1 MLVITYN
8 NAFLSLS
15 FELDPTWFKTL
26 SLYLKWIFK
35 AANLHRMCRHAHRNI
50 YIFNFWR
57 MRFSWI
63 LSFAEQYKDKKRVDR
78 KGDENNENFNKT
90 GMTRYEV
97 ILKERNLPSLEIW
110 WWMRDAKWRE
120 WCSIVLPAYIGNYR
134 QNVAK
139 AASMQWKGIAKNTEK
154 RSAVKR

>member
-1 MLVITYN
+1 
-8 NAFLSLS
+8 
-15 FELDPTWFKTL
+15 
-26 SLYLKWIFK
+26 
-35 AANLHRMCRHAHRNI
+35 
-50 YIFNFWR
+50 

-110 WWMRDAKWRE
+110 W
-120 WCSIVLPAYIGNYR
+120 
-134 QNVAK
+134 
-139 AASMQWKGIAKNTEK
+139 
-154 RSAVKR
+154 